1 MYLDYSVATQA
12 VETLVLSYQRSTSS
26 VSVQQYGYEDHAAGA
41 RAVRLLAL
49 ELGQTQPLYY
59 YGVRGEFGWVRFLVV
74 CFLYKPI
81 PTHEKSFAVRKS
93 GPNATFFSIIFLGLG
108 CGLGLV
114 SSSVS

>member
-74 CFLYKPI
+74 CFLYKINPN
-81 PTHEKSFAVRKS
+81 PRK
-93 GPNATFFSIIFLGLG
+93 NIC
-108 CGLGLV
+108 CGKKWPKRHF
-114 SSSVS
+114 